1 MPPLRRAVTNSGQV
15 LSPGTTYTWT
25 SLGAQLRLACM
36 HELRD
41 APRRLNLVDDPEP
54 VADRLHRHRGSLL
67 TSFEKLPQRPA
78 LMHDPL
84 LPDQLTVRSHHR
96 RERVALVRI
105 ERDIPHRLRLL
116 WRLPPPSVPHAHGDF
131 TV

>member
-25 SLGAQLRLACM
+25 SLGAQLCLACM

-41 APRRLNLVDDPEP
+41 APRRLDLVDDPVP
-54 VADRLHRHRGSLL
+54 VADRLHRHRRSPL
-67 TSFEKLPQRPA
+67 TPFEKLPQCSA

-84 LPDQLTVRSHHR
+84 FADQPAVRSHHR

-105 ERDIPHRLRLL
+105 VRRYTPSAAPPLAAHAAERSPRTR
-116 WRLPPPSVPHAHGDF
+116 
-131 TV
+131 